1 MSKASVRFRIAS
13 YNTHKCRGIHGT
25 ISPDRVIRV
34 IEELAIGLTE
44 GARQA
49 NAALL
54 RREGLVERIHEVA
67 GPRGFR
73 EIFEELMRHG
83 LVDEGE
89 LDRVLTG
96 YAVLDP
102 RIVKALGADRMPPRP
117 LRVIGDDGLEDAP

>member
-1 MSKASVRFRIAS
+1 MSENQAVYPIAAM
-13 YNTHKCRGIHGT
+13 CRLLGISTSGYYAWAKRQPSQRT
-25 ISPDRVIRV
+25 
-34 IEELAIGLTE
+34 
-44 GARQA
+44 QA

-102 RIVKALGADRMPPRP
+102 RIVKALGDGATSERRSGKRP
-117 LRVIGDDGLEDAP
+117 VK

>member
-1 MSKASVRFRIAS
+1 VPGGKSAPHWRGGHRRFVCA
-13 YNTHKCRGIHGT
+13 KEEP
-25 ISPDRVIRV
+25 PDNA
-34 IEELAIGLTE
+34 LD

-54 RREGLVERIHEVA
+54 RRQGLVERIHEVA

-73 EIFEELMRHG
+73 EIFEELIRHG

-89 LDRVLTG
+89 LDRVLTA
-96 YAVLDP
+96 YAALDP
-102 RIVKALGADRMPPRP
+102 RIVKAMGADRMPPRP

>member
-1 MSKASVRFRIAS
+1 MAAGESAPPWRGDGDRRFVPA
-13 YNTHKCRGIHGT
+13 KEEP
-25 ISPDRVIRV
+25 PDSA
-34 IEELAIGLTE
+34 LE

-117 LRVIGDDGLEDAP
+117 ISVIGDDGLEDAP